1 MKPLLI
7 ATALLCSLP
16 VHADTLFNYD
26 GFYARMKK
34 SEKAEFSDITLAFEL
49 QKAGTT
55 EPCVVDKALITTDIS
70 EAPLT
75 QAANGELV
83 LPYDQVLND
92 NKALIRLIQPAGEA
106 QCDLN
111 FKLRSRL
118 PIAEKT
124 ELKVLQRMHSQF
136 DQLLDSLAGVS
147 KYWLPEVQGLT
158 LHFAAEVVASS
169 ANPKVQAALQCEQK
183 SCQLMLT
190 HALPEGAIIEFSQ
203 TPLYATPLL
212 VRP

>member
-1 MKPLLI
+1 MKAWII
-7 ATALLCSLP
+7 AAALCCSLP
-16 VHADTLFNYD
+16 LQADTIFNYD

-34 SEKAEFSDITLAFEL
+34 SEKAQFSAITLAFEL
-49 QKAGTT
+49 QRAGSS

-75 QAANGELV
+75 QAANGELI
-83 LPYDQVLND
+83 LPYDQQLND
-92 NKALIRLIQPAGEA
+92 NKALIRLQQPAGEA
-106 QCDLN
+106 PCDLN

-118 PIAEKT
+118 PIERETQLA
-124 ELKVLQRMHSQF
+124 VLQGMHSQF
-136 DQLLDSLAGVS
+136 DALLDSLAGVG

-169 ANPKVQAALQCEQK
+169 PDPQVQAALHCEQH
-183 SCQLMLT
+183 SCKLMLNK
-190 HALPEGAIIEFSQ
+190 ALTQTAVIQFSQ

-212 VRP
+212 ARP